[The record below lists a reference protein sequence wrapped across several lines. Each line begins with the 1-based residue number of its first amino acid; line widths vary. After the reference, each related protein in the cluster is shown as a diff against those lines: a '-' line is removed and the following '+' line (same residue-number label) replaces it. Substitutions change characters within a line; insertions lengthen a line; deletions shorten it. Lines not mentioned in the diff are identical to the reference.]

1 MSIRSITV
9 QYIGNV
15 LFLPKLERDVKLVVE
30 RDYGTADPDKR
41 FVMERTCRNNKDK
54 WSGLAKYLFVCSECG
69 WNLTD
74 VGNDAID
81 ISARLMKRCPMCGAK
96 VVSE

>member
-41 FVMERTCRNNKDK
+41 FVMERTCQVAASYSPSDMNEQAEWYFAFTCGCELYWDE
-54 WSGLAKYLFVCSECG
+54 SEPP
-69 WNLTD
+69 NY
-74 VGNDAID
+74 
-81 ISARLMKRCPMCGAK
+81 CPNCGAK
-96 VVSE
+96 VVGA